1 MYLKKIE
8 KSIKFEHFNNEFLLL
23 FLPLDPDPD
32 SESGSGSRDPI
43 ESGSNPDPDPKHWV
57 KENKSLDFLKLTT
70 NCLKYV
76 LTHVKVHIGHNLC
89 LL

>member
-32 SESGSGSRDPI
+32 PETRL
-43 ESGSNPDPDPKHWV
+43 NPDPIRIRIRNTAN
-57 KENKSLDFLKLTT
+57 KEEKGGRGERGKAQTGKREWREGQT
-70 NCLKYV
+70 RKREGRG
-76 LTHVKVHIGHNLC
+76 IG
-89 LL
+89 